1 MLSDPASVER
11 DARAQAA
18 LYTPCPEDQQTER
31 GENHG
36 RRFRYRSSHMNLSIG
51 FVVVRG
57 GIHNRV
63 AEPAQ
68 VHL

>member
-1 MLSDPASVER
+1 
-11 DARAQAA
+11 
-18 LYTPCPEDQQTER
+18 
-31 GENHG
+31 
-36 RRFRYRSSHMNLSIG
+36 MNLSIG